1 MGIFFM
7 KVALLQGTPWHSEQL
22 HKSCNDGSKY
32 CIYNHKIC
40 SCIANK
46 KYYHKICVG
55 KGNCEWFEPK
65 TGTPKIY
72 SEKTYKLNKTKDR
85 KESIKQMKTS
95 NNIQSDNSKETK
107 EEKFLRLSKGR
118 IDKIEEAISNLENLS
133 DKYSYSY
140 TDEQVDKMFDYLEKR
155 LSDAKDR
162 FKNKKSSGGF
172 SWE

>member
-1 MGIFFM
+1 M
-7 KVALLQGTPWHSEQL
+7 KVAQLQGTPWHPEQL

-32 CIYNHKIC
+32 CIYNHKVC
-40 SCIANK
+40 SCVANK
-46 KYYHKICVG
+46 KHYHKICVG
-55 KGNCEWFEPK
+55 KGNCEWFEPR

-72 SEKTYKLNKTKDR
+72 SEKIYKLNKTKDR

-95 NNIQSDNSKETK
+95 NNIQNDNLKETK

-140 TDEQVDKMFDYLEKR
+140 TEEQVDKMFDYLEKQ
-155 LSDAKDR
+155 LSNAKDR

-172 SWE
+172 SWD

>member
-1 MGIFFM
+1 M
-7 KVALLQGTPWHSEQL
+7 KLAQLQGAPWHTEQL
-22 HKSCNDGSKY
+22 HKTCSDGSKY
-32 CIYNHKIC
+32 CIHNHNIC

-46 KYYHKICVG
+46 KYFHKKCVG

-72 SEKTYKLNKTKDR
+72 SSQTYKYSLSASEIDKKSKQKEKNIMPQTDNQP
-85 KESIKQMKTS
+85 KES
-95 NNIQSDNSKETK
+95 K

-118 IDKIEEAISNLENLS
+118 IDKVEEAIDNLENLS

-140 TDEQVDKMFDYLEKR
+140 TEEQVDKMFDYLENR
-155 LSDAKDR
+155 LQIAKDR

-172 SWE
+172 KW